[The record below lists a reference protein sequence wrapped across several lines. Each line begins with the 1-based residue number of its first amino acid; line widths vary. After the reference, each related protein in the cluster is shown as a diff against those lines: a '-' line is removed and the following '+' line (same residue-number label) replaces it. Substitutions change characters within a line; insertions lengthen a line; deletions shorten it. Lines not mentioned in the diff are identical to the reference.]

1 MKVSI
6 LGAEYE
12 VIFTTEAEDKI
23 LADCDGYCD
32 YTARKIVVDD
42 DMSDSN
48 FGNVSFY
55 QKKVLRHEIVHAFLF
70 ESGMAENSKRSEA
83 WAMNEEMVD
92 WMAFQGPKII
102 KAWYDVG
109 AL

>member
-12 VIFTTEAEDKI
+12 VVFTTEAEDKI

-32 YTARKIVVDD
+32 YTARKIVVDGE
-42 DMSDSN
+42 MSESD
-48 FGNVSFY
+48 FGDVGVY

-70 ESGMAENSKRSEA
+70 ESGLAENSKKSDA

-92 WMAFQGPKII
+92 WIAFQSPKIMR
-102 KAWYDVG
+102 AFEQRG